1 MMKLRYLKQFLIDIY
16 YAMQYTISATPST
29 AASMSLSR
37 SLRGLSIRVAVRM
50 WMTQYFDR

>member
-1 MMKLRYLKQFLIDIY
+1 MKLRYLKQFLIDIY

-29 AASMSLSR
+29 AASMRLSR